1 MVVQSSPA
9 LLPTLTPQALVVL
22 APLRAETARSRAELA
37 TQTGLSPST
46 VTARIDPLIAAGV
59 VVETGPDDSRGG
71 RRPRRLAVR
80 GGLGTVGSV
89 DLGVERSTIGLI
101 DYAGVPL
108 AHRHLALDLAEG
120 PDAVVRRLAA
130 ELASL
135 GAAHGAPSLTG
146 AAIALPGPVSAETGE
161 LVAPSRMPGW
171 HGVDAAALLA
181 ASLGVPALAG
191 NDANCMAVG
200 ELVGGDPLAVNQV
213 FIKAGSGIGSGVI
226 ALGQLYTGRSGAAG
240 DISHVSVPGASPV
253 ACSCGRVGCLDA
265 VASGSALTRAARDAG
280 RDVSDVDMVI
290 DLARNGDA
298 LATKLLR
305 DAGSMTGGVLATIVN
320 FFTPDRLVVG
330 GALSASDVFVA
341 GIRSRLWADC
351 LPMVTERLEV
361 SPPRHPRTGGIL
373 GAARLFLDAVF
384 GSPSA
389 REALR
394 LPSP

>member
-1 MVVQSSPA
+1 MSSSPA
-9 LLPTLTPQALVVL
+9 LLPSFTPQALAVL
-22 APLRAETARSRAELA
+22 APLRAGTARSRAELA

-59 VVETGPDDSRGG
+59 VVETGTDDSRGG

-80 GGLGTVGSV
+80 GGLGTIGSV

-101 DYAGVPL
+101 DYAGAVL
-108 AHRHLALDLAEG
+108 AHRHLTFDLAEG
-120 PDAVVRRLAA
+120 PDAVVRRLTA
-130 ELASL
+130 EFASL
-135 GAAHGAPSLTG
+135 TAAHGAPALTG

-181 ASLGVPALAG
+181 AALGVLALAG

-213 FIKAGSGIGSGVI
+213 FIKAGAGIGSGVV

-280 RDVSDVDMVI
+280 RDVSDVEMII

-305 DAGSMTGGVLATIVN
+305 DAGTMTGGVLATIVN

-330 GALSASDVFVA
+330 GSLSASDVFVA

-361 SPPRHPRTGGIL
+361 APPRHPRTGGIL
-373 GAARLFLDAVF
+373 GAGRLFLDAVF
-384 GSPSA
+384 GPASA
-389 REALR
+389 RTALR
-394 LPSP
+394 LPSA